1 MIRKLTTPLSQEDV
15 LSLKAGDQV
24 LLSGVVYTARDAAHL
39 RLVQALEKGEELPL
53 QLEGQVIYY
62 AGPTPTP
69 QGRAI
74 GSIGPTTSIRMDAY
88 TPALLE
94 KGLRGM
100 IGKGKRTPQ
109 VVEAMQAHP
118 AVYFAAIGGAA
129 ALMASCVTACEVIA
143 YDDLGP
149 ESIKRLTL
157 QELPL
162 VVAVDAQGGDAF
174 VQGQAEFLAQRD
186 E

>member
-1 MIRKLTTPLSQEDV
+1 M
-15 LSLKAGDQV
+15 LSLRAGDQV

-39 RLVQALEKGEELPL
+39 RLVEAMERGEALPL
-53 QLEGQVIYY
+53 PLEGQVIYY

-69 QGRAI
+69 AGRAI

-88 TPALLE
+88 TPKLLE

-100 IGKGKRTPQ
+100 IGKGKRTAP
-109 VVEAMQAHP
+109 VVEAMQAYP

-129 ALMASCVTACEVIA
+129 ALMASCVTSCEVIA

-174 VQGQAEFLAQRD
+174 AQGQAAYLAQRD
-186 E
+186 HR

>member
-1 MIRKLTTPLSQEDV
+1 M
-15 LSLKAGDQV
+15 LSLRAGDQV

-39 RLVQALEKGEELPL
+39 RLVEAMERGEALPLPL
-53 QLEGQVIYY
+53 QGQVIYY

-69 QGRAI
+69 AGRAI

-88 TPALLE
+88 TPKLLE

-100 IGKGKRTPQ
+100 IGKGKRTAP
-109 VVEAMQAHP
+109 VVEAMQAYP

-129 ALMASCVTACEVIA
+129 ALMASCVTSCEVIA

-149 ESIKRLTL
+149 ESIKLLTL

-174 VQGQAEFLAQRD
+174 AQGQAAYLAQRD
-186 E
+186 HR

>member
-1 MIRKLTTPLSQEDV
+1 MIRKLTTPLQEADV
-15 LSLKAGDQV
+15 MSLHAGDQV

-39 RLVQALEKGEELPL
+39 RLVQAMERGEELPL
-53 QLEGQVIYY
+53 PLQGQVIYY

-69 QGRAI
+69 AGRAI
-74 GSIGPTTSIRMDAY
+74 GSIGPTTSVRMDAY
-88 TPALLE
+88 TPALLS

-100 IGKGKRTPQ
+100 IGKGKRTAP
-109 VVEAMQAHP
+109 VLAAMEEYK

-129 ALMASCVTACEVIA
+129 ALMADCVVSCEVIA

-157 QELPL
+157 HELPL
-162 VVAVDAQGGDAF
+162 VVAVDAQGNDAF
-174 VQGQAEFLAQRD
+174 VLGQEAYLREQTI
-186 E
+186 

>member
-1 MIRKLTTPLSQEDV
+1 
-15 LSLKAGDQV
+15 
-24 LLSGVVYTARDAAHL
+24 
-39 RLVQALEKGEELPL
+39 
-53 QLEGQVIYY
+53 
-62 AGPTPTP
+62 
-69 QGRAI
+69 
-74 GSIGPTTSIRMDAY
+74 MDAY
-88 TPALLE
+88 TPKLLE

-100 IGKGKRTPQ
+100 IGKGKRTAP
-109 VVEAMQAHP
+109 VIEAMQAYP

-129 ALMASCVTACEVIA
+129 ALMASCVTSCEVIA

-174 VQGQAEFLAQRD
+174 AQGQATYLAQRD
-186 E
+186 HR